1 VNSVALD
8 PLPSLPDDHDLV
20 SSKGVRKEFGDVS
33 LMTLW
38 RWRNEPKDPR
48 LRFPAPDV
56 VINDHNYWYRRTLRQ
71 YRQQIKMLKSA
82 PVGAASSAEAETIR
96 RRRAS

>member
-1 VNSVALD
+1 MNSVALD
-8 PLPSLPDDHDLV
+8 PLPTLPDDHDLV

-38 RWRNEPKDPR
+38 RWRNEPKYPR

-56 VINDHNYWYRRTLRQ
+56 VINDHNYWYRKTSPP
-71 YRQQIKMLKSA
+71 ISA
-82 PVGAASSAEAETIR
+82 ANQDVEVRPRECGFFR
-96 RRRAS
+96 

>member
-1 VNSVALD
+1 MNSVALD
-8 PLPSLPDDHDLV
+8 PVPTLPDDTDLV
-20 SSKGVRKEFGDVS
+20 SSKGVRKEFGGVS

-38 RWRNEPKDPR
+38 RWRNKPKDPW

-56 VINDHNYWYRRTLRQ
+56 VINDHNYWYRKTLRQ
-71 YRQQIKMLKSA
+71 YRQQVEMSGSDPA
-82 PVGAASSAEAETIR
+82 GAASSAEAETIR